1 MTTDI
6 ATQNNSGV
14 SIVDGYSTIKPTD
27 AAEAARLYGAVSSA
41 KPLKD
46 MVNVPIAV
54 ADILVQNGTAVT
66 DGGEVEDR
74 LIVTLIDENGN
85 AFGSN
90 SPTVATDLQNLIR
103 IMGEPGTG
111 FWGQSLTVVPKLV
124 ASGNGRSFLSLSLPD
139 TKK

>member
-1 MTTDI
+1 MTNDI
-6 ATQNNSGV
+6 ATQNNAGT

-27 AAEAARLYGAVSSA
+27 AAEAARLYAAVTSA

-46 MVNVPIAV
+46 MVNTPIAV

-103 IMGEPGTG
+103 IMGEPGTK
-111 FWGQSLTVVPKLV
+111 FWGKALTVVPKLV
-124 ASGNGRSFLSLSLPD
+124 PSGQGRSFLSLALPD
-139 TKK
+139 AKK